1 MNLAEIDAQI
11 AELEKQKKAAL
22 LEDKNK
28 DLNIVKNLC
37 KKHGFTARML
47 KGYLGEGRIRRS
59 KEEIAMSKGEPWVPI
74 NQRSK
79 SA

>member
-1 MNLAEIDAQI
+1 MNLEEIDAQI
-11 AELEKQKKAAL
+11 AQLEKQKKAAL

-28 DLNIVKNLC
+28 DLAIVRNLC
-37 KKHGFTARML
+37 KKHGFTSRML
-47 KGYLGEGRIRRS
+47 KGYLAEGRNRRS
-59 KEEIAMSKGEPWVPI
+59 KEEMAISNGEAWVPI

>member
-1 MNLAEIDAQI
+1 MNLEEIDAQI
-11 AELEKQKKAAL
+11 AQLEKQKKAAL

-28 DLNIVKNLC
+28 DLAIVRNLC
-37 KKHGFTARML
+37 KKHGFTSRML
-47 KGYLGEGRIRRS
+47 KGYLGEGRNRRS
-59 KEEIAMSKGEPWVPI
+59 KEEMAISKGEAWVPI